1 MSVAFL
7 WMKKNVKILYFY
19 VHPSHFFTFFMHDW
33 YIFYVFN
40 TLFATICLGEAV
52 LIGLGISTWNL
63 FWPKVRHFKH
73 YLTTEK
79 KRRFDTSHLIGY
91 EASVK
96 KTAEFAKIKK
106 DSHFSM
112 PRLPSD
118 STSTTTK
125 KEGRAERQEQI
136 ELFCSSL
143 SLQYK
148 RQNSTELPTTMKTIR
163 QFLPTKPTASRT
175 MTEKKAAGNTK
186 ATIVFY
192 CWIAVIVTMA
202 TTTVPEVQ

>member
-1 MSVAFL
+1 MDEKKREDFIFL
-7 WMKKNVKILYFY
+7 CSSITFLYFFY
-19 VHPSHFFTFFMHDW
+19 ARLIYLLCLQH
-33 YIFYVFN
+33 IFCNNLLGRSCFN
-40 TLFATICLGEAV
+40 WTRYLHLEPLLTKSASFQTLLNDGEKK
-52 LIGLGISTWNL
+52 
-63 FWPKVRHFKH
+63 KVRHITFNW
-73 YLTTEK
+73 LWG
-79 KRRFDTSHLIGY
+79 IGQKD
-91 EASVK
+91 SWIWK
-96 KTAEFAKIKK
+96 NKK

-125 KEGRAERQEQI
+125 KEKRVERQEQI
-136 ELFCSSL
+136 ELFWSSL

>member
-1 MSVAFL
+1 
-7 WMKKNVKILYFY
+7 
-19 VHPSHFFTFFMHDW
+19 
-33 YIFYVFN
+33 
-40 TLFATICLGEAV
+40 
-52 LIGLGISTWNL
+52 
-63 FWPKVRHFKH
+63 
-73 YLTTEK
+73 
-79 KRRFDTSHLIGY
+79 
-91 EASVK
+91 
-96 KTAEFAKIKK
+96 
-106 DSHFSM
+106 M

-192 CWIAVIVTMA
+192 SLIAVIVTMA
-202 TTTVPEVQ
+202 TTTVPEVQSFQWMSKFKMPTYNENAELIKEKFGDRSKFFD